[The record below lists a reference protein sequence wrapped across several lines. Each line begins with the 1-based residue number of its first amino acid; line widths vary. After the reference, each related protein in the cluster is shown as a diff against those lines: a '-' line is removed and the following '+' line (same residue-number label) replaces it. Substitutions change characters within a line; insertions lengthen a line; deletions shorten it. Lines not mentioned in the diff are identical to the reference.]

1 MATED
6 KGVIVD
12 RRCGGGGG
20 GADVAEAGGGR
31 GVGADGAEVEVVERG
46 LGGAVE
52 GGEEGCEL
60 SVGVVV
66 SGARVLVWVGVG
78 VVGAGEGRAG
88 VGVPC
93 YADAVD
99 VEEPVASG
107 DLVLGGD
114 VVGVVREEVWEV
126 VLVHLLGEGV
136 GLWMGC

>member
-1 MATED
+1 
-6 KGVIVD
+6 
-12 RRCGGGGG
+12 
-20 GADVAEAGGGR
+20 VAEAGRGR
-31 GVGADGAEVEVVERG
+31 SVGADGAEVEVVERG
-46 LGGAVE
+46 LGRAVE
-52 GGEEGCEL
+52 SGEEGCEL
-60 SVGVVV
+60 LVV
-66 SGARVLVWVGVG
+66 SGARVLVGFGVG
-78 VVGAGEGRAG
+78 VVGAGKGGAG